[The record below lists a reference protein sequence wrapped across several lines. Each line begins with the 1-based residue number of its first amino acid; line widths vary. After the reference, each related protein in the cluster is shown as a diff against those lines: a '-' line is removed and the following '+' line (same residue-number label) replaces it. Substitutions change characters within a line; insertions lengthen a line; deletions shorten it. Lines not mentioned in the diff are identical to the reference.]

1 MARINSKNNAGGL
14 ARTWQG
20 SAAPRSGT
28 ATDATLVGSAN
39 PGDLYT
45 DTSTY
50 TVYVNEGTQAS
61 PYWTPVSYSQPGIRA
76 VFSDFRDTTDVIAVA
91 GTTMSTELNSGIRVF
106 GDGAADD
113 DSGLTVA
120 NVAEVGNVATILT
133 TNEASHII
141 ALGMGEHE
149 VANIQAD
156 TNGPAV
162 IDVTFSHIA
171 AITARATGIGFIGT
185 LADALVEP
193 VTGASTTITLVQDD
207 VALMFQDSGL
217 TDADGIFLATN
228 KSNAAATVATTDAG
242 VDLSQ
247 TIAAAAT
254 YQRWRVE
261 LAEDGD
267 ITCFINKVQVGTTAI
282 GLDIDEEHA
291 PVFYVASNAAAAKSA
306 TVKQVAIWYQRV

>member
-1 MARINSKNNAGGL
+1 MARLNSKNNAGGL

-45 DTSTY
+45 DVSTY
-50 TVYVNEGTQAS
+50 TVYINEGTKAS

-76 VFSDFRDTTDVIAVA
+76 VFTDFRDTGDVIAV
-91 GTTMSTELNSGIRVF
+91 GGSTMSTELNSGIRVF
-106 GDGAADD
+106 GDGAADT

-120 NVAEVGNVATILT
+120 NVAEVGNVATITT
-133 TNEASHII
+133 TNEASHVL

-162 IDVTFSHIA
+162 IDVTFSHVS
-171 AITARATGIGFIGT
+171 AITARSTAIGFVGT
-185 LADALVEP
+185 VADALVEP
-193 VTGASTTITLVQDD
+193 VTGSSTTITLVQDD
-207 VALMFQDSGL
+207 MALMFQDSGL

-228 KSNAAATVATTDAG
+228 KSDAAATVATTATG
-242 VDLSQ
+242 VDLSK

-267 ITCFINKVQVGTTAI
+267 ITCFIDKAQVGTAAI
-282 GLDIDEEHA
+282 GLDVDEEHA
-291 PVFYVASNAAAAKSA
+291 PVFYLAANAAAGKQA
-306 TVKQVAIWYQRV
+306 TLKQVAMWYQRV